1 VRDIRGS
8 NTGVGAPVA
17 AIPMPRPR
25 TSQPPTE
32 DDAALF
38 ALEEQFNA
46 IAAELLSLQQ
56 GHGER
61 LVSCSDQQSSAH
73 DPARPR
79 VRARNDE
86 DAMTR
91 QAEALLARLHP
102 IEQAIMAMPAH
113 TIAGLGVKARHAA
126 YVMSQYWSAPIDS
139 IDWDAQAVRLLIEA
153 VCDLARVPLPIAC
166 NDRASE

>member
-1 VRDIRGS
+1 MRAGVREYPKEEQERQDARP
-8 NTGVGAPVA
+8 TAPCT
-17 AIPMPRPR
+17 I
-25 TSQPPTE
+25 SQRV
-32 DDAALF
+32 DADTALF
-38 ALEEQFNA
+38 ELEKKFNA
-46 IAAELLSLQQ
+46 LAAELLSLQQ
-56 GHGER
+56 GHDER

-73 DPARPR
+73 EPAQPR
-79 VRARNDE
+79 VRTRNDE

-102 IEQAIMAMPAH
+102 IEQAIMAVPAH

-166 NDRASE
+166 NDRAK